1 MTKTNDF
8 ENLRGALRTT
18 EPYFEDAGF
27 SAGVISRVATTGR
40 LPGWLAN
47 LLLLAFTAVGCALA
61 AWLTP
66 AGSQLT
72 LSVAHAITQAVTAM
86 LAFEGA
92 FFLPTIAAAAVG
104 TLLLACG
111 VIWLSQSDAI

>member
-1 MTKTNDF
+1 MTSTDDF
-8 ENLRGALRTT
+8 ENLLGELRNT
-18 EPYFEDAGF
+18 EPYFDDAGF
-27 SAGVISRVATTGR
+27 SARVISRVATTRR

-47 LLLLAFTAVGCALA
+47 LVLLAFTAVGSALA

-66 AGSQLT
+66 AGSQLI
-72 LSVAHAITQAVTAM
+72 HAITQAVTAM

-92 FFLPTIAAAAVG
+92 FFLPTIAAAAAG
-104 TLLLACG
+104 MLLLACA

>member
-1 MTKTNDF
+1 MASTDDF
-8 ENLRGALRTT
+8 ENMLGALRNT
-18 EPYFEDAGF
+18 EPYFDDAGF
-27 SAGVISRVATTGR
+27 SARVISRVATTRR

-47 LLLLAFTAVGCALA
+47 LVLLTFTAVGSALA

-72 LSVAHAITQAVTAM
+72 LSVTHAITQAVTAM

-92 FFLPTIAAAAVG
+92 FFLPTIAAAAAG
-104 TLLLACG
+104 MLLLACA

>member
-1 MTKTNDF
+1 MTSTNDF
-8 ENLRGALRTT
+8 ENLLGALRTT

-72 LSVAHAITQAVTAM
+72 LSVTQAVTAM

-111 VIWLSQSDAI
+111 VIWLSQSDVI

>member
-1 MTKTNDF
+1 MTSTDDF
-8 ENLRGALRTT
+8 ENVLGALRNT
-18 EPYFEDAGF
+18 EPYFDDAGF
-27 SAGVISRVATTGR
+27 SARVISRVATTRR

-47 LLLLAFTAVGCALA
+47 LVLLAFTAVGSALA

-66 AGSQLT
+66 AGSQLI
-72 LSVAHAITQAVTAM
+72 HAITQPVTAM

-92 FFLPTIAAAAVG
+92 LFLPTIAAAAAG
-104 TLLLACG
+104 MLLLACA

>member
-1 MTKTNDF
+1 MTSTNDF
-8 ENLRGALRTT
+8 ENLLGALRTT
-18 EPYFEDAGF
+18 EPYFDDAGF

-72 LSVAHAITQAVTAM
+72 YAFTQAVTAM

-92 FFLPTIAAAAVG
+92 FFLPTIAAGAAG
-104 TLLLACG
+104 MLLLACA

>member
-1 MTKTNDF
+1 MASTNDF
-8 ENLRGALRTT
+8 ENLLGVLRNS
-18 EPYFEDAGF
+18 EPYFDDAGF
-27 SAGVISRVATTGR
+27 SAGVISRVATTER

-47 LLLLAFTAVGCALA
+47 LVLLVFTAVGSALA

-66 AGSQLT
+66 PGSQLI
-72 LSVAHAITQAVTAM
+72 HAVTQAVTAM

-92 FFLPTIAAAAVG
+92 FFLPTIAAAAAG
-104 TLLLACG
+104 TLLLACA